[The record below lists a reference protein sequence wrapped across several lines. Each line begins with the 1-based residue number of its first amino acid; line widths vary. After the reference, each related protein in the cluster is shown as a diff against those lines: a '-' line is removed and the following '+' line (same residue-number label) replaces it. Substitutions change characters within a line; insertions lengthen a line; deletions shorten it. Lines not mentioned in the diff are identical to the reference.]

1 MRTPA
6 RTPEDIIGIVPHTLG
21 YTPRNSLV
29 ALIVGSAESGAQTSS
44 TTLRIDFCRETAARI
59 LAEGGQWYVDLVLR
73 AGTVSGVFLILYDE
87 DYEHIDPFADEA
99 TGPFGAGTVGSLG
112 AGAGERQAQAA
123 GDADAEYAAV
133 HRGLVHAAIDELAA
147 AFVNVGVDTL
157 SAWWVSRERFGRI
170 DEDGYLSTPLIA
182 ATTSACATELVASG
196 SNPVESPEELVIPP
210 MDAEAFA
217 HSRGGRTDDWMDTE
231 EAFAILAEIY
241 PRLEAMRID
250 DESINEAEVNGLL
263 DLPTVMAVD
272 TLLAQK
278 WSRDAL
284 EMILSFDHP
293 DLPPALVARLDGHE
307 LCALAHRIG
316 RSAEA
321 AQHLVGLS
329 PRPPRPRDIM
339 VAITFFKEY
348 LPLGHP
354 EVRATAYAV
363 IAWYEWALGG
373 STMAENYAQAAIDL
387 DPGHRLAQ
395 LITHAVVHGLLPRWL
410 TDAEGTRF

>member
-6 RTPEDIIGIVPHTLG
+6 RSPEDIIGIVPHTLG

-29 ALIVGSAESGAQTSS
+29 ALIVGTDDSGAQSSS
-44 TTLRIDFCRETAARI
+44 TTLRIDFSRETAARI
-59 LAEGGQWYVDLVLR
+59 IAEGGDWYVDLVLR

-99 TGPFGAGTVGSLG
+99 TGPFGTEPAERG
-112 AGAGERQAQAA
+112 AGPDERQTQAA
-123 GDADAEYAAV
+123 GGGDAEYANV
-133 HRGLVHAAIDELAA
+133 HRGLVHAAIDELATSFA
-147 AFVNVGVDTL
+147 TVGVDTL

-182 ATTSACATELVASG
+182 ATASACATELVASG
-196 SNPVESPEELVIPP
+196 SNPAEAPEDLVIGP
-210 MDAEAFA
+210 MTAEAFA
-217 HSRGGRTDDWMDTE
+217 HSRGGHTDEWMATE

-241 PRLEAMRID
+241 PHLEAMRGD
-250 DESINEAEVNGLL
+250 DESINEARINALL

-272 TLLAQK
+272 ALLAKK

-293 DLPPALVARLDGHE
+293 DFPPARLARLDGDA
-307 LCALAHRIG
+307 LCALSHRIG

-329 PRPPRPRDIM
+329 PRPPRPRDIQI
-339 VAITFFKEY
+339 AIAFFKEY

-354 EVRATAYAV
+354 QVRATAYAV

-373 STMAENYAQAAIDL
+373 STMAENYALAAIEL
-387 DPGHRLAQ
+387 EPEHRLAQ
-395 LITHAVVHGLLPRWL
+395 LITHAVVNGLLPRWL
-410 TDAEGTRF
+410 TEARGTRF

>member
-6 RTPEDIIGIVPHTLG
+6 RSPEDIIGIVPHTLG
-21 YTPRNSLV
+21 YTPRKSLV
-29 ALIVGSAESGAQTSS
+29 ALIVGTDDSGAQTSS
-44 TTLRIDFCRETAARI
+44 TTLRIDFSRETAARI
-59 LAEGGQWYVDLVLR
+59 IAEGGDWYVDLVLR

-99 TGPFGAGTVGSLG
+99 TGPFGTEPAECG
-112 AGAGERQAQAA
+112 AGPDERQAQAA
-123 GDADAEYAAV
+123 GDGDAEYANV
-133 HRGLVHAAIDELAA
+133 HRGLVHAAIDELAMSFA
-147 AFVNVGVDTL
+147 TVGVDTL

-196 SNPVESPEELVIPP
+196 SNPAEAPEDLVIGP
-210 MDAEAFA
+210 MTAEAFA
-217 HSRGGRTDDWMDTE
+217 HSRGGHTDEWMGTE

-241 PRLEAMRID
+241 PHLEAMRD
-250 DESINEAEVNGLL
+250 DESINEARINALL

-272 TLLAQK
+272 ALLTKK

-293 DLPPALVARLDGHE
+293 DFPPARLARLDGDG

-321 AQHLVGLS
+321 AQNLVGLS
-329 PRPPRPRDIM
+329 PRPPRPRDILI
-339 VAITFFKEY
+339 AIAFFKEY

-354 EVRATAYAV
+354 QVRATAYAV

-373 STMAENYAQAAIDL
+373 STMAENYAQAALEL
-387 DPGHRLAQ
+387 DPDHRLAQ
-395 LITHAVVHGLLPRWL
+395 LITHAVVNGLLPRWL
-410 TDAEGTRF
+410 TEAQGTRF